1 VRVGAGDVNG
11 DLQADILLGRGPG
24 SGPQVLALDAVSL
37 AVLDNFFAY
46 GASFPFGI
54 FVAGH

>member
-11 DLQADILLGRGPG
+11 DLQADILLGAGLG
-24 SGPQVLALDAVSL
+24 SSRLMALDTVSL

-46 GASFPFGI
+46 SSTFPFGI